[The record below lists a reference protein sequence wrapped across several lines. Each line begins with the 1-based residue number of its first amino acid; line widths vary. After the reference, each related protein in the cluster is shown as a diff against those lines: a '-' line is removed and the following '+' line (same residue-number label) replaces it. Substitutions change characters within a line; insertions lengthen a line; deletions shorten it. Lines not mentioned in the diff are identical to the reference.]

1 MLTHQQI
8 WAAIDAVAQH
18 LGLSASSLARKA
30 GLDPTTFNRSKRIK
44 PDGQSR
50 WPSTESIAKI
60 LKATKLTID
69 EFVAFIPQNGQTTK
83 NIPLRVMAAN
93 LGASF
98 DGQCLPNTH
107 GWTAVS
113 FPNAPEKRAFAL
125 EIQSEQY
132 LPIYRSGDILV
143 IAPETPTRRGDRVF
157 VLQTDGSASIEVL
170 GHQAPPLVHFS
181 NLTGAELPPRRSDAI
196 RLIARIVW
204 ASQ

>member
-60 LKATKLTID
+60 LNATKLSID
-69 EFVAFIPQNGQTTK
+69 EFVAFIPQNGLATK
-83 NIPLRVMAAN
+83 NIPLKVIAPN
-93 LGASF
+93 LGTSF
-98 DGQCLPNTH
+98 DTQGMPNAL

-113 FPNAPEKRAFAL
+113 FPNLHEKRAFAL
-125 EIQSEQY
+125 EIQSEQF
-132 LPIYRSGDILV
+132 LPIYRSGDIIV

-157 VLQTDGSASIEVL
+157 VLQADGAASIEVL
-170 GHQAPPLVHFS
+170 GHQTPSLVHFS
-181 NLTGAELPPRRSDAI
+181 SLTGGELPPRKMDTI